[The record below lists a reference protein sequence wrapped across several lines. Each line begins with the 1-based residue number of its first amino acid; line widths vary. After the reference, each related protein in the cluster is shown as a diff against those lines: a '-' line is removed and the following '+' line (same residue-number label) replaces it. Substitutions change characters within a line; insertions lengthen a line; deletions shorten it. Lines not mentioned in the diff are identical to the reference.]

1 MKLLSWN
8 VNGIRAVQ
16 KKGFWDWFG
25 NQNADLIAL
34 QETKARPDQ
43 LDESA
48 VHPLGYH
55 SVWASAEK
63 PGYSGVS
70 VYFRKEPL
78 SIKTGLGIKKFDSE
92 GRVLQLEYPEF
103 VLLNAYFPNSQ
114 RDHARLPYKLEFCK
128 AILRTV
134 NHWRDQ
140 GKNVVLCGDYNIAH
154 KEIDLKNPK
163 TNQNNAG
170 FLPEERQW
178 MDQFLAQGYVDVFR
192 DHCNEPD
199 HYTWWSYR
207 PGIRQRN
214 IGWRLDYHCVNEAMK
229 DRVKTIQHQPQVMG
243 SDHCPVEL
251 VLKN

>member
-70 VYFRKEPL
+70 VYFRKER
-78 SIKTGLGIKKFDSE
+78 KTFI
-92 GRVLQLEYPEF
+92 
-103 VLLNAYFPNSQ
+103 
-114 RDHARLPYKLEFCK
+114 
-128 AILRTV
+128 
-134 NHWRDQ
+134 
-140 GKNVVLCGDYNIAH
+140 
-154 KEIDLKNPK
+154 
-163 TNQNNAG
+163 
-170 FLPEERQW
+170 
-178 MDQFLAQGYVDVFR
+178 
-192 DHCNEPD
+192 
-199 HYTWWSYR
+199 
-207 PGIRQRN
+207 
-214 IGWRLDYHCVNEAMK
+214 
-229 DRVKTIQHQPQVMG
+229 
-243 SDHCPVEL
+243 
-251 VLKN
+251 